1 MLCGLAA
8 DERRAGL
15 DAALRHAAHD
25 LGDFFR
31 HVFAAGDVIQKEQG
45 LCAHA
50 DDVVDAHGHGVDA
63 DGVVLVHEDGQFDL
77 GAAAV
82 GAGDQH
88 RLLHPGNG
96 QAEAAAEAAHVVQTA
111 GVAGAGDV
119 GLHQLHGLVSG
130 GDVHTGGSVAGGLGI
145 VVFHDNTPF
154 PEI

>member
-1 MLCGLAA
+1 MNAGGSQRDDHVPFRHFRLVQNLLFIHNAHGEARKIVVLRGHQAGVLCGLAA

-25 LGDFFR
+25 LGDFLR

-63 DGVVLVHEDGQFDL
+63 DGVVLIHEDGQFDL

-96 QAEAAAEAAHVVQTA
+96 QAEAAAEAAHVIQTA
-111 GVAGAGDV
+111 
-119 GLHQLHGLVSG
+119 
-130 GDVHTGGSVAGGLGI
+130 
-145 VVFHDNTPF
+145 
-154 PEI
+154 